1 MDWPESNLGFW
12 HFPRRHN
19 KDFIRT
25 PIICRPCPSS
35 CAQSWWSPR
44 ATHWWGWWW
53 GGDWLNRIS
62 LVVIWNSTLG
72 GLTAQIS
79 GTWHSLSQP
88 LLFSNH
94 DAHVPHYDDD
104 VNELWQAHL
113 CGQFPPGASHL
124 SAPAAPLP
132 TLQPSRLSQCH
143 PPESWCHFSLL
154 AITDVAL
161 VKAVP
166 LFLHSWTAE
175 KKKLEKTKD
184 FDKSDSEI
192 GWERFEILLAMIG
205 KSETSL
211 KTQMVANALQC
222 WENLRLITL
231 PNSKQLK
238 NSPG

>member
-35 CAQSWWSPR
+35 GAQSWWSPR
-44 ATHWWGWWW
+44 AWWGWWW

-124 SAPAAPLP
+124 SAPAPPPNSP
-132 TLQPSRLSQCH
+132 TLQIITMSLHQRTGVTFHFSRSLMSDPPACLSPSSRLFRF
-143 PPESWCHFSLL
+143 FS
-154 AITDVAL
+154 
-161 VKAVP
+161 
-166 LFLHSWTAE
+166 TAE
-175 KKKLEKTKD
+175 PRKRRSWRRRRTSTSRILKLVE
-184 FDKSDSEI
+184 
-192 GWERFEILLAMIG
+192 
-205 KSETSL
+205 
-211 KTQMVANALQC
+211 NAL
-222 WENLRLITL
+222 RSSL
-231 PNSKQLK
+231 PWMERVKLPWKPKWLPMHCNVGRISL
-238 NSPG
+238 

>member
-88 LLFSNH
+88 ILFSGH
-94 DAHVPHYDDD
+94 DAYVPHYDDD
-104 VNELWQAHL
+104 VNDVGFEWQTHL

-124 SAPAAPLP
+124 SAPAPPPNSP
-132 TLQPSRLSQCH
+132 TLQIITMSPTRELVSLFTSRNHWCQIPPACRPRQGCSAFPPQLNREKEEVGEDEGLRQVGFWNWLRTLWDPPCHEWKEWNFLENPNGCQCIAMLG
-143 PPESWCHFSLL
+143 ESPFNH
-154 AITDVAL
+154 T
-161 VKAVP
+161 
-166 LFLHSWTAE
+166 
-175 KKKLEKTKD
+175 KTH
-184 FDKSDSEI
+184 
-192 GWERFEILLAMIG
+192 
-205 KSETSL
+205 
-211 KTQMVANALQC
+211 
-222 WENLRLITL
+222 
-231 PNSKQLK
+231 
-238 NSPG
+238 